1 MAELLTDHLNRVYKI
16 PGFRSLQKEIVTSIL
31 EGRNVAAFLP
41 TGMGK
46 TLLYQVPTTFLKLKT
61 VVISP
66 LIALI
71 RDQAERARKLK
82 IPVFELHGLN
92 STEENQLALNSFFD
106 LEYGLL
112 ILSPER
118 WNLSVR
124 AIIEDKEPSIFLVID
139 EAHCISVWGQSFRPS
154 YTEMTYDFK
163 NHPESRLLVLSATPT
178 KDLIPLVKNQFK
190 PESLQI
196 FTGDLYRYNLSYAVR
211 IIPSALGFLAEII
224 EKLNGSSILYH
235 QSREGV
241 EKLAALFSS
250 RREKV
255 SWFHAGLEKSEKQKQ
270 SLAFLSGKSDFMVAT
285 SAFGMGIDKADI
297 RYIFHFDIPESIE
310 EYLQETGRAGR
321 DGKKSWIY
329 LLIEEEQ
336 IHWLKKGIE
345 EIENWLELKPGIKLT
360 KPDFRSPY
368 ARKTFA
374 TVLQSNYLDLI
385 ADSEFSEIPYYLNI
399 KLETNLNQTVS
410 TEPGEISIPEVLV
423 HLYTGKIMVES
434 LSVDLGKVGEFLSLS
449 RQEVFQ
455 RILSLEESGVL
466 TIHDIKNKLPFLLPA
481 VWKSADRSPH
491 LLCTKIQEKLE
502 KINFWLGYLT
512 GQDCLMN
519 LLVTG
524 MDAGRKGY
532 SCGLCSSCLAKG
544 ESSSRIGD
552 MDLLTELL
560 RKNSGKMDYR
570 DILIH
575 LSGVWQEENKTPLS
589 KIRIDQVLQFGIKE
603 GWFRENRFGKG
614 SEIEFIG

>member
-1 MAELLTDHLNRVYKI
+1 MDELLTDHLNRAYKI
-16 PGFRSLQKEIVTSIL
+16 PGFRSLQEEIVKSIL
-31 EGRNVAAFLP
+31 DGRNVAAFLP

-46 TLLYQVPTTFLKLKT
+46 TLLYQVPTTFLKIKT

-71 RDQAERARKLK
+71 RDQAERARKLN

-92 STEENQLALNSFFD
+92 TTEENQKSLSGFLDAG
-106 LEYGLL
+106 YGIL

-124 AIIEDKEPSIFLVID
+124 EIIENREPSIFLVID

-163 NHPESRLLVLSATPT
+163 NHPASRLLVLSATPT
-178 KDLIPLVKNQFK
+178 KDLIALVKQQFN
-190 PESLQI
+190 PENLQI
-196 FTGDLYRYNLSYAVR
+196 FTGDLYRYNLAYAVR
-211 IIPSALGFLAEII
+211 IVPSALGFLSEIVV
-224 EKLNGSSILYH
+224 KLKGSSILYH

-241 EKLAALFSS
+241 EKLAALFNS
-250 RREKV
+250 RLETV
-255 SWFHAGLEKSEKQKQ
+255 CWFHAGLEKSEKQKQ
-270 SLAFLSGKSDFMVAT
+270 STAFLSGKSDFMVAT

-336 IHWLKKGIE
+336 LYWLKKGID
-345 EIENWLELKPGIKLT
+345 EIEDWLKLEAGNLLT

-374 TVLQSNYLDLI
+374 TILQSNYLDLI
-385 ADSEFSEIPYYLNI
+385 AESEFSDIPFFLNLR
-399 KLETNLNQTVS
+399 LETNLVQTIS
-410 TEPGEISIPEVLV
+410 AESGEISLPEVLV

-434 LSVDLGKVGEFLSLS
+434 LQVDLEKVSGFLGLS
-449 RQEVFQ
+449 RQAVFH
-455 RILSLEESGVL
+455 RIQSLAETGLISIQDQKL
-466 TIHDIKNKLPFLLPA
+466 KLPFVLPA
-481 VWKSADRSPH
+481 AWKSIEQSPQ
-491 LLCTKIQEKLE
+491 LLRTKFQDKLE
-502 KINFWLGYLT
+502 KLKFWQGYLT
-512 GQDCLMN
+512 GQECLMN

-524 MDAGRKGY
+524 MDAGREGY
-532 SCGLCSSCLAKG
+532 FCGQCSSCLAKG
-544 ESSSRIGD
+544 ETRSRIED
-552 MDLLTELL
+552 LDLLTDFL
-560 RKNSGKMDYR
+560 RKNSGKMSYK
-570 DILIH
+570 DILIG
-575 LSGVWQEENKTPLS
+575 LSGVWQDENRTPLS
-589 KIRIDQVLQFGIKE
+589 KIRIDQVIQFGIKE
-603 GWFRENRFGKG
+603 GWFRENRVGNG
-614 SEIEFIG
+614 SEIEFTG